1 MKISSS
7 LFLAAQG
14 KIACGRQ
21 DGSIIIISAT
31 KAAITQFLTK
41 DNTNP
46 AGKNL
51 CLRFP
56 GTPSIKGEHIY
67 FTL

>member
-1 MKISSS
+1 VKITSS

-46 AGKNL
+46 AGK
-51 CLRFP
+51 
-56 GTPSIKGEHIY
+56 SASHD
-67 FTL
+67 

>member
-1 MKISSS
+1 MKITSS
-7 LFLAAQG
+7 LFLGGQG

-31 KAAITQFLTK
+31 KAAIVQFLTK

-46 AGKNL
+46 
-51 CLRFP
+51 
-56 GTPSIKGEHIY
+56 SGENA
-67 FTL
+67 